1 MSTSTTAAVSETR
14 GLEYYRKTLGLPLAI
29 LATIIVWYLP
39 LPEGLKPV
47 GLKCLA
53 LFSGIF
59 ILYLTEAVALPITS
73 LAVVPLAVLMGI
85 ASPKDALD
93 GFGSTSVYLLV
104 SAFILATAMVKSRL
118 AERMTYHIVKLVGS
132 SAYGVSIGIVLANIV
147 LAFLVPSS
155 TARTAILLP
164 VCLGLI
170 ASFKVGLKSNF
181 AKGLLLTLC
190 FTNAT
195 IGAGILTATL
205 PNPITVEFITKAGG
219 PSVSYTQWLA
229 FGFPPALFMTV
240 LTWWLC
246 RKLFKPEVE
255 EIPGGLTHVEEALA
269 KLGAL
274 SGNEIRALIVFLF
287 ATTLWC
293 TGEWTKID
301 VTIAALAASCLL
313 FLPGFGFLSWE
324 DANKGV
330 SWQVVFVA
338 GGGISLGVLMMKT
351 GAAKWLAISI
361 LKAMGV
367 EGLAVLLVLIIIM
380 LIIQYLHILFV
391 GTTAMLTAIMPVV
404 IGMAEHLGVNP
415 LIFALPAGMIIGG
428 YPLLMFYNTL
438 PNILVYGTG
447 ELDVRDYPKV
457 GFILCTVA
465 VLLYSLCAATYWQWL
480 GLF

>member
-1 MSTSTTAAVSETR
+1 MSTSTTAAVSESR

-118 AERMTYHIVKLVGS
+118 AERMTYHIVKMVGS
-132 SAYGVSIGIVLANIV
+132 SAYGVSIGITLSNIV

-219 PSVSYTQWLA
+219 PTVTYTQWLA

-255 EIPGGLTHVEEALA
+255 QIPGGLTHVEEALA

-274 SGNEIRALIVFLF
+274 SGNEKRALVVFLL

-293 TGEWTKID
+293 TGQWTKID

-313 FLPGFGFLSWE
+313 FLPGIGFLSWD